1 VYAYDNLH
9 TLDRPWEE
17 VDHGIAGNMTDYRV
31 NFARNG
37 DPNGPGLPCR
47 DPYTNDQEAVMV
59 IDTVTGQSAL
69 PDRATLNFREDYYNS
84 LR

>member
-1 VYAYDNLH
+1 
-9 TLDRPWEE
+9 
-17 VDHGIAGNMTDYRV
+17 MTDYRV

-37 DPNGPGLPCR
+37 DPNGPGLPSR
-47 DPYTNDQEAVMV
+47 DPYTREQEAVMV